1 MFDLIAIICLIFS
14 LLFAILTIELPDLLY
29 AAFSLCGMAI
39 TIGLVFGVL
48 SAPYIMIF
56 QLLVYAGAT
65 VVLFL
70 AVITLT
76 KRQDT

>member
-1 MFDLIAIICLIFS
+1 MLDLIAILCLILT

-39 TIGLVFGVL
+39 TIGLLFGVL

-70 AVITLT
+70 AVIMLT
-76 KRQDT
+76 KRQDP

>member
-1 MFDLIAIICLIFS
+1 MLDIIAFISILLSLIF
-14 LLFAILTIELPDLLY
+14 AVLTIELPDLLH
-29 AAFSLCGMAI
+29 ATVSLCGLTI
-39 TIGLVFGVL
+39 TIGLLFGVL

-65 VVLFL
+65 VALFL
-70 AVITLT
+70 AVIMLT

>member
-1 MFDLIAIICLIFS
+1 MLDLIAVICILLS
-14 LLFAILTIELPDLLY
+14 LVFAILTIELSDLIY

-39 TIGLVFGVL
+39 TIGLLFGVL

-65 VVLFL
+65 AVLFL
-70 AVITLT
+70 AVIMLT
-76 KRQDT
+76 KRQET

>member
-1 MFDLIAIICLIFS
+1 MFDLIAIICLLFS
-14 LLFAILTIELPDLLY
+14 LLFAILTIELSDLLY

-39 TIGLVFGVL
+39 TIGLLFGVL

-56 QLLVYAGAT
+56 QLLIYAGAT

>member
-1 MFDLIAIICLIFS
+1 MLDLIAIVCLILC

-29 AAFSLCGMAI
+29 ATFSLCGMAI
-39 TIGLVFGVL
+39 TIGLLFGVL

-56 QLLVYAGAT
+56 QLLIYAGAT

-70 AVITLT
+70 AVVMLT
-76 KRQDT
+76 KRQET

>member
-1 MFDLIAIICLIFS
+1 MFDFIAIICLS
-14 LLFAILTIELPDLLY
+14 LSLILAILTIELPDLLY
-29 AAFSLCGMAI
+29 ATFSLCGMAI
-39 TIGLVFGVL
+39 TIGLLFGLL

-70 AVITLT
+70 AVIMLT
-76 KRQDT
+76 KRQET